1 MKVGYLGPEATF
13 THLAVSSCFQNSV
26 TQAPYQTIP
35 ACMDAAVAGEVDLAF
50 VPLENALEGSVN
62 LTIDYLIHERLCD
75 RGGNDAADSPAS
87 ARSPFERK

>member
-62 LTIDYLIHERLCD
+62 LTIDYLIHERLL
-75 RGGNDAADSPAS
+75 
-87 ARSPFERK
+87 RSWGK